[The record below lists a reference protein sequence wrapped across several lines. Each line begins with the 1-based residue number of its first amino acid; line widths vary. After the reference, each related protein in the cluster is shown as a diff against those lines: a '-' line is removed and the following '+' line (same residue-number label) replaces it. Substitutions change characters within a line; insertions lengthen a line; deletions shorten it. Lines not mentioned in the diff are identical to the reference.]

1 MIGAFRQLGTFSGE
15 LSLRFHSIFLVT
27 SENMASQLEAIPPS
41 KPSTWDTAL
50 SHEEVTRLEASLIL
64 GTTYPLNQSETKRIS
79 VGLQPQVNGDIRPI
93 IKLQNNN
100 SSGGIVFDS
109 AGFSKLQNHY
119 PAIAKFFTGGT
130 NPVWGSSW
138 RTPAPITIENCEII
152 FTTSFGAK
160 AVVIDR
166 RLSDHIKEI
175 ENGESTSKKSR
186 NYTPAIVMQKI
197 TFEGLCNLTPCIE
210 ERFRRLQ
217 RIAPSVFGCMN
228 MLCAELILH
237 IPPSNIDTDI
247 DETRIKELIKN
258 NCKTLKDAIR
268 FRLDVPF
275 ADQYFGIVFVEST
288 TLCVP
293 YITNELKKT
302 IMESHGLRE

>member
-1 MIGAFRQLGTFSGE
+1 
-15 LSLRFHSIFLVT
+15 
-27 SENMASQLEAIPPS
+27 MASQLEAIPEP
-41 KPSTWDTAL
+41 KPSTWDPVL
-50 SHEEVTRLEASLIL
+50 SREEVARLEAPLIL

-79 VGLQPQVNGDIRPI
+79 VGLQPLVDGRIRPI

-100 SSGGIVFDS
+100 SSGGIIFDS

-119 PAIAKFFTGGT
+119 PAIAKFFTNGA

-138 RTPAPITIENCEII
+138 RTPAPIAIENCEII
-152 FTTSFGAK
+152 FTTSFGAR

-175 ENGESTSKKSR
+175 ETGESAPKKNR

-217 RIAPSVFGCMN
+217 RIEASVFSCMN

-237 IPPSNIDTDI
+237 IPPSNIDTDV

-258 NCKTLKDAIR
+258 NCKSLKDAIR
-268 FRLDVPF
+268 VRLDAPF
-275 ADQYFGIVFVEST
+275 ADQYFGIVFVESS

-302 IMESHGLRE
+302 VMVSHGLR